1 MSIVL
6 LVGVGGFLGSVA
18 RYLVSRGVYQLLD
31 TSSFPY
37 GTLTVNVIGCLIIG
51 ILSGTAE
58 ARGIFGAESHT
69 RALLFIGFLGGF
81 TTFSAFG
88 YETVTLA
95 RGDQVLQA
103 FANVVLQLAMG
114 LGAVWVGYKLALLLF
129 EAQR

>member
-6 LVGVGGFLGSVA
+6 FVGAGGFLGSVV
-18 RYLVSRGVYQLLD
+18 RYLVSRGVQQLLE

-51 ILSGTAE
+51 ILAGAAE

-69 RALLFIGFLGGF
+69 RALLFSGFLGGF

-88 YETVTLA
+88 YETVTLV
-95 RGDQVLQA
+95 RDDQVLQA
-103 FANVVLQLAMG
+103 FTNVVLQVSMG
-114 LGAVWVGYKLALLLF
+114 LGAVWVGYKLALLLID
-129 EAQR
+129 AQT

>member
-6 LVGVGGFLGSVA
+6 LVGVGGFVGSVV
-18 RYLVSRGVYQLLD
+18 RYLVSRGVQQLLD

-51 ILSGTAE
+51 ILSGAAE
-58 ARGIFGAESHT
+58 ERGIFNAESHT

-95 RGDQVLQA
+95 RDDQVLQA
-103 FANVVLQLAMG
+103 FTNVVLQLTMG
-114 LGAVWVGYKLALLLF
+114 LGAVWVGYRLTLLLSDM
-129 EAQR
+129 QS